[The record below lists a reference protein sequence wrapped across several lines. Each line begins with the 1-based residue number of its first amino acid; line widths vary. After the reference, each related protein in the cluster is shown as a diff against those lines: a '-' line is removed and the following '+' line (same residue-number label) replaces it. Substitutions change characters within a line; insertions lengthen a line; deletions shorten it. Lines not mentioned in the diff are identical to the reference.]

1 MAKKW
6 RRLTAGLQDVAKRL
20 AQARARLAAAEAAE
34 QEARGADES
43 LNVAGATAE
52 NQADGEGDFMRALAQ
67 AGCEFEAARLGRER
81 DRIKDWM
88 KLRKM

>member
-20 AQARARLAAAEAAE
+20 AQARARLAAAETAE

-43 LNVAGATAE
+43 LNVAGATAG

-67 AGCEFEAARLGRER
+67 AGREFEEARLARER
-81 DRIKDWM
+81 DRKTKTGM
-88 KLRKM
+88 T